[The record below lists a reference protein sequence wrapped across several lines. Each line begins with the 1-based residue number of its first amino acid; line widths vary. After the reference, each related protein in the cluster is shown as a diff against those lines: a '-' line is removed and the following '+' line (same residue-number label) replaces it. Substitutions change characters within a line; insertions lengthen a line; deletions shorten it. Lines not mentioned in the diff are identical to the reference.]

1 MKKSLSLVLAAVL
14 ALMTCVSALAATY
27 EDYTVDYKFYR
38 QMRQN
43 DTIAAVTLTAEG
55 ERFSLLSDETWAALR
70 ALAPAMRLEMQ
81 NCMNKKG
88 SGQSSAK
95 LLLNGQE
102 ALRLEALYDAATV
115 CLLLPGTDGQWLS
128 APKDWQWSRLASLQF
143 NDGDVPPLWNL
154 VLEVLAAPKTWQE
167 QAASSAE
174 KYQAELGVWVN
185 GFAASSSGTDENGVL
200 YSELRCTVPAEAL
213 KDEMKLLLGQ
223 VFADEG
229 LLSLLRRVAL
239 PEEAVYLTPAA
250 LPYFTAWVES
260 MALAGNVEIVRR
272 YDAAAQ
278 PLLDSVRLPFA
289 AGQAVSFVTIETVWQ
304 PTGQCRRLVIR
315 RPEGT
320 ELEATATQQ
329 GENRYSGEVKSLSA
343 DGTAAGFRY
352 ACDFAFEDETYS
364 LATDLCE
371 RRLHGELELDPLD
384 GTELPPLKA
393 ALEAL
398 FTTQSAKRSPI
409 EMTASLRVEDG
420 STGAALALSASV
432 HTEKAFEIGDVN
444 ALTNVK
450 RINWM
455 TAEEL
460 RALLSKLAEG
470 LTLPALSVPLTAAA
484 GNEAP
489 EAE

>member
-14 ALMTCVSALAATY
+14 ALMTCVSALAGTY

-143 NDGDVPPLWNL
+143 NDGDVPLLWNL

-250 LPYFTAWVES
+250 LPYFNSDNCNGDNFYYATREQMEEAVSFWELAYKNRWFARLTILEKESGALIGTMELCYRASEDAFNGMCVLRVDVGSAYEREAVLSELFELVTPHTDAWLGSKGIVTKAPVYAVERVA
-260 MALAGNVEIVRR
+260 ALKKCGFSPSEHF
-272 YDAAAQ
+272 
-278 PLLDSVRLPFA
+278 LLDSRSGYP
-289 AGQAVSFVTIETVWQ
+289 
-304 PTGQCRRLVIR
+304 
-315 RPEGT
+315 
-320 ELEATATQQ
+320 
-329 GENRYSGEVKSLSA
+329 YSGYW
-343 DGTAAGFRY
+343 TNAA
-352 ACDFAFEDETYS
+352 S
-364 LATDLCE
+364 
-371 RRLHGELELDPLD
+371 
-384 GTELPPLKA
+384 
-393 ALEAL
+393 
-398 FTTQSAKRSPI
+398 
-409 EMTASLRVEDG
+409 
-420 STGAALALSASV
+420 SV
-432 HTEKAFEIGDVN
+432 
-444 ALTNVK
+444 
-450 RINWM
+450 
-455 TAEEL
+455 
-460 RALLSKLAEG
+460 
-470 LTLPALSVPLTAAA
+470 
-484 GNEAP
+484 
-489 EAE
+489 